1 MKYNFSDN
9 IQRAILYLLKADKDF
24 HLQISNL
31 VKPDHFEFTVHSNLF
46 LAVRDYFEQYHK
58 LPSDDILMELVKKEK
73 GSKEDLSD
81 YEDEIHYINNL
92 DTSSLDSRDYYL
104 DLIEDFARKQ
114 EVKEAIRKCVEL
126 VKEDRLDETEE
137 TIRNALMVARTVDY
151 GQDYFLSVKERWER
165 ANARKGEDK
174 FKTALPTFN
183 HYLEGGHNAKELC
196 MVIAPPGV
204 GKSLFLV
211 NQAATT
217 LMEGKKVLYVSLEMS
232 EDKIANRFDSV
243 TTLLPNRKLKETSTQ
258 LTLHERLEMFKEHF
272 PGSDLIIK
280 EYPTGQATVN
290 TIRALLVQLKSYKNF
305 IPDLVIVDY
314 LELLRPVRSV
324 DAEYIAQQRISEELR
339 GLAVE
344 YNCLVWTATQTNR
357 EGKKVKLITDAQL
370 GDSYGKIRTAD
381 WAVSLNQTEEE
392 YDNGRIRAYV
402 VKARDS
408 KQRYIVPMDVDYTTL
423 RMMEGSITEDMENDI
438 SGISEI

>member
-1 MKYNFSDN
+1 M
-9 IQRAILYLLKADKDF
+9 
-24 HLQISNL
+24 
-31 VKPDHFEFTVHSNLF
+31 
-46 LAVRDYFEQYHK
+46 
-58 LPSDDILMELVKKEK
+58 
-73 GSKEDLSD
+73 
-81 YEDEIHYINNL
+81 
-92 DTSSLDSRDYYL
+92 

-174 FKTALPTFN
+174 FKTVLPTFN

-272 PGSDLIIK
+272 PGSELIIK

-324 DAEYIAQQRISEELR
+324 DAEYMAQQRISEELR

>member
-1 MKYNFSDN
+1 
-9 IQRAILYLLKADKDF
+9 
-24 HLQISNL
+24 
-31 VKPDHFEFTVHSNLF
+31 
-46 LAVRDYFEQYHK
+46 
-58 LPSDDILMELVKKEK
+58 
-73 GSKEDLSD
+73 
-81 YEDEIHYINNL
+81 
-92 DTSSLDSRDYYL
+92 
-104 DLIEDFARKQ
+104 
-114 EVKEAIRKCVEL
+114 
-126 VKEDRLDETEE
+126 
-137 TIRNALMVARTVDY
+137 
-151 GQDYFLSVKERWER
+151 
-165 ANARKGEDK
+165 
-174 FKTALPTFN
+174 
-183 HYLEGGHNAKELC
+183 
-196 MVIAPPGV
+196 
-204 GKSLFLV
+204 
-211 NQAATT
+211 
-217 LMEGKKVLYVSLEMS
+217 MEGKKVLYVSLEMS

-272 PGSDLIIK
+272 PGSELIIK